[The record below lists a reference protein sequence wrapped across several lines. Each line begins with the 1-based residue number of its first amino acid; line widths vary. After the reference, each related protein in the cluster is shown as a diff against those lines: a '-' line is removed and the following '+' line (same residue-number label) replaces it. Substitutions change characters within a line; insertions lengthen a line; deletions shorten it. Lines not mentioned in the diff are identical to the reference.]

1 MFSLLLFDNYNTLIS
16 RYKKSIYYY
25 ACNDRVI
32 EISNEL
38 YENEHKVDD
47 KMGYISGLNYML
59 LNKLLVFNFNY

>member
-1 MFSLLLFDNYNTLIS
+1 MFSLLLFINYNTLIS

-25 ACNDRVI
+25 YRNDRGI

-47 KMGYISGLNYML
+47 EMGYISGLNYTL
-59 LNKLLVFNFNY
+59 PNKLLVYQF